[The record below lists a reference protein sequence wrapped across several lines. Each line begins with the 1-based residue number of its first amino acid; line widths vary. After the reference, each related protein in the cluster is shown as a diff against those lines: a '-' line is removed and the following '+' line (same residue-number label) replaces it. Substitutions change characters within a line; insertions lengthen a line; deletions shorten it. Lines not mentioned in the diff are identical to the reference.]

1 MQNHNRK
8 QSQSS
13 KELVRRLTDRLLK
26 IKAYKEE
33 QSLGD
38 QVDVRGLY
46 KNAEYRRDFLLDTI
60 ESSDPKLS
68 KMAKEAYA
76 IDKEIQRMK
85 AKKFEDRDEIV
96 MNETSGSGY
105 SSRNGGEQIHASHEN
120 EVLRKARVQEEE
132 ASLYNVLSESHP
144 AQKHDQMLAKR
155 EHPKTT
161 AHKSSEGH
169 AEEHLHDEHD
179 EEGAGGAQVKNLL
192 TYGIIAALVLLLV
205 LAITGEE
212 EEGHEGGHGEHAKE
226 EVSERASE
234 MEGHHPGVSGLEPG
248 GIESVPFS
256 PEASG
261 MQVASLP
268 AILPVSELDPT
279 AKEVLRIHGSHA
291 VDDELMPL
299 MVINYLKSR
308 GATDIK
314 YIGVNQHDHIVQA
327 QLPESMV
334 PVAIEIESHESS
346 NAFEELGEDHA
357 SIGIVGR
364 PITESE
370 VAVLLDRYGNLHSPA
385 GEHIIGMDGLAII
398 VNRSNPVRAL
408 TMEQVAGLFSGGISD
423 WSLIG
428 GRPGPVNI
436 HVRDKRYG
444 TWETFKNL
452 VLDRHNQRLASNH
465 RTFKTDAELSDSVAA
480 DSGGV
485 GFVRLPYVRSTRALS
500 IADAETTVPIIPT
513 YFNVETE
520 EYPLSRRIFMYTS
533 PRQHQKLIDEIIY
546 FAASPDG
553 QAVVQETEFI
563 PQTIYKK
570 KPLPLEHATPE
581 YNEITEDAE
590 RLSLNFH
597 FLPGLID
604 LDTKGI
610 QDIPRVAQFLE
621 KDHAREVLLIGFT
634 DSQGG
639 AEKNQKLSVKRA
651 QVVAQRLREYGLT
664 NSTVEGLGESMPIA
678 DNNTEFGRN
687 RNRRVEV
694 WVR

>member
-33 QSLGD
+33 RSIGD
-38 QVDVRGLY
+38 QVDVKGLY

-60 ESSDPKLS
+60 ESGDPKLR

-76 IDKEIQRMK
+76 IDREIQRIK
-85 AKKFEDRDEIV
+85 AKKVENRDELVI
-96 MNETSGSGY
+96 NEPSGSAY
-105 SSRNGGEQIHASHEN
+105 SSRDEAEDIYARRDD
-120 EVLRKARVQEEE
+120 EVLHRERVHEEE
-132 ASLYNVLSESHP
+132 SSLFNVLSESHP

-155 EHPKTT
+155 EHPESFEDLS
-161 AHKSSEGH
+161 HKEH
-169 AEEHLHDEHD
+169 AEEDSHGEDD
-179 EEGAGGAQVKNLL
+179 ADGSARVKNLM

-212 EEGHEGGHGEHAKE
+212 EGGEGGHGEHAKE
-226 EVSERASE
+226 ETHEKVAE
-234 MEGHHPGVSGLEPG
+234 MEGHPGTSRLEPG
-248 GIESVPFS
+248 AGESSPFS
-256 PEASG
+256 PETSG
-261 MQVASLP
+261 LQVVSLP
-268 AILPVSELDPT
+268 ALLPISELDPT

-299 MVINYLKSR
+299 MVINYLKTR

-314 YIGVNQHDHIVQA
+314 YITVNPHDHIVQA
-327 QLPESMV
+327 KLPDRNM

-346 NAFEELGEDHA
+346 DAFTELGEDKA

-385 GEHIIGMDGLAII
+385 GEHIIGMDGLAVI

-423 WSLIG
+423 WAQIG

-436 HVRDKRYG
+436 HIRDKRYG
-444 TWETFKNL
+444 TWNTFKNL
-452 VLDRHNQRLASNH
+452 VLDRHNQRLTNNH
-465 RTFKTDAELSDSVAA
+465 RSYKTDAELSDSVAA
-480 DSGGV
+480 DAGGV

-500 IADAETTVPIIPT
+500 IADADSTVPVIPT

-533 PRQHQKLIDEIIY
+533 PRQHQRLIDEIVY
-546 FAASPDG
+546 FAASPEG

-563 PQTIYKK
+563 PQTVYKK
-570 KPLPLEHATPE
+570 KPLPLEHATAE

-621 KDHAREVLLIGFT
+621 KDPAKEVLLIGFT

-639 AEKNQKLSVKRA
+639 EEKNRKLSVKRA
-651 QVVAQRLREYGLT
+651 EVVAQRLREYGIAY
-664 NSTVEGLGESMPIA
+664 STVKGLGESMPIA